1 VTEGS
6 TARFVFFER
15 AYPSANMVLV
25 RGERPVLVD
34 PGYGAD
40 LPATERLLEGAG
52 TPPENLNLIFN
63 SHFHCDHAGANSGL
77 QRRYGVPV
85 AAHRW
90 EAELVNRRDRE
101 ACGAEWLDQPVEP
114 YEVDRALSEGDE
126 IDAGGITLRVLHTP
140 GHTLGHVSLWAPE
153 EGVLILGDA
162 VHGDDVSW
170 INPFREGV
178 GGIVRALETLD
189 RLSELPVRRAYSGH
203 GPMIEDLAD
212 ALSAAKRRYERWL
225 DEPEKAYWHAC
236 KRIFAY
242 ALMVYGGMT
251 ERELRAYLL
260 RCPWFDDY
268 ARHGFGVEPEEFL
281 QPLLAEM
288 LRSKAAAWREGRLVA
303 LGRHNPPPPGWS
315 SGPVRPKDWPAARRP
330 GEATTRW

>member
-1 VTEGS
+1 
-6 TARFVFFER
+6 
-15 AYPSANMVLV
+15 
-25 RGERPVLVD
+25 
-34 PGYGAD
+34 
-40 LPATERLLEGAG
+40 
-52 TPPENLNLIFN
+52 
-63 SHFHCDHAGANSGL
+63 L

-126 IDAGGITLRVLHTP
+126 IDAGGITLRVLHTT
-140 GHTLGHVSLWAPE
+140 GHTLGHVSLWEPE

-203 GPMIEDLAD
+203 GPVIENLAE
-212 ALSAAKRRYERWL
+212 AISAAQRRYERWL
-225 DEPEKAYWHAC
+225 DEPERACWHAC
-236 KRIFAY
+236 KRILAY
-242 ALMVYGGMT
+242 ALMIYGGMP
-251 ERELRAYLL
+251 EGELHAYLL

-268 ARHGFGVEPEEFL
+268 ARHGFGVDPEEFL

-288 LRSKAAAWREGRLVA
+288 LRSKAAAWRDGRLVA
-303 LGRHNPPPPGWS
+303 LGRHNLPPSGWS

>member
-1 VTEGS
+1 MAEGS
-6 TARFVFFER
+6 TDKFVFFER

-40 LPATERLLEGAG
+40 LRLTERLLRGAG
-52 TPPENLNLIFN
+52 TPPENLALIFN
-63 SHFHCDHAGANSGL
+63 SHYHCDHAGANSGL
-77 QRRYGVPV
+77 QRRYGVSV

-90 EAELVNRRDRE
+90 EAQLVNRRDRE

-114 YEVDRALSEGDE
+114 YEVDRFLSEGDE

-170 INPFREGV
+170 INPFREGD

-203 GPMIEDLAD
+203 GPMIEDLAG
-212 ALSAAKRRYERWL
+212 AIAAAQRRYERWL
-225 DEPEKAYWHAC
+225 EEPERAHWHAC
-236 KRIFAY
+236 KRILAY
-242 ALMVYGGMT
+242 TLMIYGGMR
-251 ERELRAYLL
+251 EGELRAYLL

-288 LRSKAAAWREGRLVA
+288 LRSRAAGWQNGRLVA
-303 LGRHNPPPPGWS
+303 LGRHNLPPPGWS

>member
-1 VTEGS
+1 VTQGS
-6 TARFVFFER
+6 ADRFVFFER

-40 LPATERLLEGAG
+40 LPATERLLRGAG
-52 TPPENLNLIFN
+52 TPPENLDLIFN

-114 YEVDRALSEGDE
+114 HEVDRALSEGDE

-212 ALSAAKRRYERWL
+212 ALSAAKRRYERRL

-288 LRSKAAAWREGRLVA
+288 LRSKVAAWRERRLVA

-315 SGPVRPKDWPAARRP
+315 SGPVRPKD
-330 GEATTRW
+330 